1 MAVRIDLDE
10 PDLKTIIRGLTVL
23 LLEIEKSPDVV
34 QAMLE
39 DNKRYVN
46 SLKEKMERYLEG
58 EKALKEK
65 QTAGVA
71 VIPRITKGELLNL
84 EDTSGKSNPL

>member
-34 QAMLE
+34 QAMLK

-58 EKALKEK
+58 EKALKER
-65 QTAGVA
+65 
-71 VIPRITKGELLNL
+71 P
-84 EDTSGKSNPL
+84 

>member
-23 LLEIEKSPDVV
+23 LLEIEKSSDVV
-34 QAMLE
+34 QVMLE

-46 SLKEKMERYLEG
+46 SFKEKMEGYLEG
-58 EKALKEK
+58 EKAFQRRKDNE
-65 QTAGVA
+65 
-71 VIPRITKGELLNL
+71 
-84 EDTSGKSNPL
+84 

>member
-65 QTAGVA
+65 
-71 VIPRITKGELLNL
+71 
-84 EDTSGKSNPL
+84 

>member
-58 EKALKEK
+58 EKALREK
-65 QTAGVA
+65 
-71 VIPRITKGELLNL
+71 
-84 EDTSGKSNPL
+84 

>member
-23 LLEIEKSPDVV
+23 LLEIEKSPDIV
-34 QAMLE
+34 QEMLE
-39 DNKRYVN
+39 GNKRYVN

-58 EKALKEK
+58 EKALREK
-65 QTAGVA
+65 
-71 VIPRITKGELLNL
+71 
-84 EDTSGKSNPL
+84 

>member
-23 LLEIEKSPDVV
+23 LLEIEKSPDIV
-34 QAMLE
+34 QEMLE
-39 DNKRYVN
+39 GNKRYVN

-65 QTAGVA
+65 
-71 VIPRITKGELLNL
+71 
-84 EDTSGKSNPL
+84 